1 MSKEYIKNVFQKFD
15 DHLNI
20 ENNNRIIFSGKFGI
34 GKSYFLNEFFKDE
47 NQNEKYF
54 PIFLNPVNY
63 SIASNEDIFELI
75 KFDILYQI
83 LDKEILDFENFDFP
97 KGNLLYQYFSNKFFN
112 DFVSTVDSIGEN
124 IIDEVSGKSYT
135 LLKNLGKLISKIQDI
150 GKKDFDKFKKEI
162 EANSDLNVII
172 DFFNKEEVKFGSIY
186 ENNAITQLIFHFVKN
201 VEEKTKKKTVLVIDD
216 LDRIDPEHIFRI
228 LNIFSVHDNLGENKF
243 GFEKIVLVCD
253 IKNIESIYHH
263 FYGENVDFY
272 GYINKFYSLDIYEY
286 SNRDYVKWFDK
297 NFTIDSYRNGNIEF
311 LGYIFSDAIF
321 KNVISARQLF
331 NNDFSRQGVTTL
343 YNKYNE
349 QNFNVLLNNK
359 YVSIFSLF
367 QSSYVLIKTIFRYF
381 GNSNNFLKYV
391 DKIENNQLSKFQNII
406 GELYLFIDFKRE
418 KNHDQENIILTTPYG
433 FNIKLNYGRY
443 EITGDFNNA
452 DLKTFFKDILMQYQ
466 KIIEI

>member
-15 DHLNI
+15 DHVNI
-20 ENNNRIIFSGKFGI
+20 ENNNRIVFSGKFGI

-97 KGNLLYQYFSNKFFN
+97 KGNLLYQYFSNKFLN

-162 EANSDLNVII
+162 EANSDLNVIK

-367 QSSYVLIKTIFRYF
+367 QSSY
-381 GNSNNFLKYV
+381 
-391 DKIENNQLSKFQNII
+391 
-406 GELYLFIDFKRE
+406 
-418 KNHDQENIILTTPYG
+418 
-433 FNIKLNYGRY
+433 
-443 EITGDFNNA
+443 
-452 DLKTFFKDILMQYQ
+452 
-466 KIIEI
+466 